1 MLSEEEFNSWLRVHR
16 ETFEVILGEM
26 GPFITKTQTNFQP
39 NSIEAHRQLAL
50 TYRLAHGCSCQVIE
64 DVFGVS
70 KALASETFNFVI
82 CIMVVALYNRY
93 VALPKTIEKWK
104 EELKEFIENYSF
116 PCIGAYMDVGPCSYS

>member
-1 MLSEEEFNSWLRVHR
+1 MLSEEEFNSRLRVHR

-26 GPFITKTQTNFQP
+26 GPFITKTPTNFQP

-50 TYRLAHGCSCQVIE
+50 TYRL
-64 DVFGVS
+64 VS
-70 KALASETFNFVI
+70 NALASETFNFVI